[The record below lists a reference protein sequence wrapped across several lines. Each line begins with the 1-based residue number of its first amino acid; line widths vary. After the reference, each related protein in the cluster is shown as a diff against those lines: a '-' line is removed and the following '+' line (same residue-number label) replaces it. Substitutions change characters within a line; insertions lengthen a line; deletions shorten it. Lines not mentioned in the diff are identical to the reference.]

1 MALFAVPSCQINNAY
16 DHKTE
21 GKSMS
26 ISTLRQ
32 EIYTPS
38 LSSLQSLMAGDM
50 EAVNACILTEM
61 QNEVALI
68 PEITS
73 HLIASGGKR
82 LRPLLCVASARLCG
96 YEGDDHILP
105 SAAIEFIHTATLL
118 HDDVVDEST
127 LRRGIET
134 ANQIWSDKAS
144 ILVGDFLFSHA
155 FRLLVRQGSFKVL
168 EVMSEASTQLAQGEV
183 NQLTSSYKISLTREN
198 YFNIIGA
205 KTACLFGAATQV
217 GAIVADAPLDQEKA
231 LNQFGYHLGIAFQL
245 VDDMLDYGAAHP
257 DLGKKVG
264 DDFSEGKMTLPVIL
278 ALSQAGEEERAF
290 WMRVMGRR
298 EQKEGD
304 FESALELLK
313 SSGAL
318 TAVYREAE
326 LHIQKAKE
334 CLNLFPSSSLKETL
348 LETCDFCLARWY

>member
-1 MALFAVPSCQINNAY
+1 
-16 DHKTE
+16 
-21 GKSMS
+21 MS

-38 LSSLQSLMAGDM
+38 LSPLQSLMAGDM

-96 YEGDDHILP
+96 YEGEGHIMP
-105 SAAIEFIHTATLL
+105 AAAIEFIHTATLL

-134 ANQIWSDKAS
+134 ANQIWSNKAS

-155 FRLLVRQGSFKVL
+155 FRLMVRQGSFKVL
-168 EVMSEASTQLAQGEV
+168 EVMSEASAQLAQGEV
-183 NQLTSSYKISLTREN
+183 NQLTSSYKISLTKEN
-198 YFNIIGA
+198 YFKIIAA
-205 KTACLFGAATQV
+205 KTAYLFGAATQV
-217 GAIVADAPLDQEKA
+217 GAIVADAPRDQEDA
-231 LNQFGYHLGIAFQL
+231 LAQFGYHLGIAFQL
-245 VDDMLDYGAAHP
+245 VDDVLDYGVNHT

-264 DDFSEGKMTLPVIL
+264 DDFSEGKMTLPVIV
-278 ALSQAGEEERAF
+278 ALSQASEDERAF

-304 FESALELLK
+304 FEAAVELLK

-318 TAVYREAE
+318 TEVYREAE
-326 LHIQKAKE
+326 GHINKAVE
-334 CLNLFPSSSLKETL
+334 SLALFPNSPLKSALIEA
-348 LETCDFCLARWY
+348 CDFCLARWY